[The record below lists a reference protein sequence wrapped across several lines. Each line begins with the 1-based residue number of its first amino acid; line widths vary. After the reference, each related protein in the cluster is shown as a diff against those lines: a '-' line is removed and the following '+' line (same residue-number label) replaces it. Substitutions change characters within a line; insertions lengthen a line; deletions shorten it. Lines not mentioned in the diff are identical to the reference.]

1 MGYPVFPKPFIE
13 ETILSSLC
21 LLGTLAIYWLC
32 GGYFWTLVFSIVLCV
47 SLLPRWIVIKN
58 PTDNAED
65 EGLILGSGRSSEE
78 GNGNPLQYS
87 CPDNPMGRSQSQRWL
102 STYVGWCV
110 SFVLLMLKH
119 CQKLSKRQHII
130 VWVFVLLNCQGTLLL
145 DTGTG
150 NVDSKLGIIILF
162 FRKTFVQRSKSR
174 VNKP

>member
-87 CPDNPMGRSQSQRWL
+87 CPDNPMGRGAWQATVHGVTESEMTEHICR
-102 STYVGWCV
+102 
-110 SFVLLMLKH
+110 LM
-119 CQKLSKRQHII
+119 CIFCSPNVETLSKAFQKAAYYCLS
-130 VWVFVLLNCQGTLLL
+130 FC
-145 DTGTG
+145 
-150 NVDSKLGIIILF
+150 SFKLPRYLIA
-162 FRKTFVQRSKSR
+162 RYW
-174 VNKP
+174 NWEC